1 MLLCPPEA
9 IEKMRLPH
17 IPLLALAFVG
27 GCAADE
33 YRELGLID
41 VSGTVTL
48 DGKPLPGAKVSFV
61 SDDKRSAIGVTDAS
75 GHYRLMYDSKKAGV
89 MPGPK
94 IVRITQADAAGESS
108 DAEAPASGEGAVK
121 EPIPAR
127 YNRNSELKADVSGGN
142 KTFDFSLKSS
152 P

>member
-1 MLLCPPEA
+1 
-9 IEKMRLPH
+9 MRLLQ
-17 IPLLALAFVG
+17 ILLLASAFLA
-27 GCAADE
+27 GCTADE

-61 SDDKRSAIGVTDAS
+61 SDDKRSAIGVTDSS
-75 GHYRLMYDSKKAGV
+75 GHYKLMYDSKRAGA

-94 IVRITQADAAGESS
+94 IVRITQADVAGEST
-108 DAEAPASGEGAVK
+108 DANAPTSGEGAVK

-127 YNRNSELKADVSGGN
+127 YNRNSELKADVSPAT
-142 KTFDFSLKSS
+142 KTFDFPLKSL